1 MQKKP
6 LQKAVFLDRDGTL
19 IHDRPGHYL
28 SEPAKL
34 RLYRNTPAALK
45 MLADKGFRLFVVSN
59 QSGVGRGYYTL
70 ATANAINDH
79 LEKLLSRHGVK
90 IAEISI
96 CPHAPS
102 TPCECRK
109 PAPAMGLRLMAKH
122 GIDPSRSYMVGD
134 KLSDMEFGRNIGVRT
149 VFVKTGHGR
158 SQSEKHGEK
167 LAPSIKANDILRAA
181 QRICDEIQD

>member
-1 MQKKP
+1 MPKKQS
-6 LQKAVFLDRDGTL
+6 QKAVFLDRDGTL

-28 SEPAKL
+28 SEPGKL
-34 RLYRNTPAALK
+34 RLYKNTPAALK
-45 MLADKGFRLFVVSN
+45 LLADRGFKLFVVSN

-70 ATANAINDH
+70 ETANAINDRLKEL
-79 LEKLLSRHGVK
+79 LERHGVK

-109 PAPAMGLRLMAKH
+109 PAPAMGLHLIARH
-122 GIDPSRSYMVGD
+122 GIDTSRSYMVGD
-134 KLSDMEFGRNIGVRT
+134 KLSDMEFGRNIGVKT

-158 SQSEKHGEK
+158 HQAEKHGNR
-167 LAPSIKANDILRAA
+167 LAPSIKANNILRAA